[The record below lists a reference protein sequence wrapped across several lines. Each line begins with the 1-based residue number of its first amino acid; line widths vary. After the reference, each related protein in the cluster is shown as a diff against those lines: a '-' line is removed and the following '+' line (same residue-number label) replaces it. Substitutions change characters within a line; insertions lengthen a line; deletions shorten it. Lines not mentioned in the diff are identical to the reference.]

1 LPSVNFQTQ
10 RTNTGSSS
18 TKRPWLGII
27 ADDFTGATDVAGYLV
42 RQGTS
47 TIQIFGLP
55 NNETHIA
62 DVDCVIIALKTRS
75 VNAEQAVNES
85 LQAYAWLKE
94 IQVDQIYFKYCS
106 TFDSTPAGN
115 IGPVGDALLKAS
127 GEHFLTFCPSAPENG
142 RFVFQGH
149 LFVNDLLLEESP
161 LRNHP
166 LNPMT
171 DSDIRDVLKVQSK
184 NSVNHIPYQT
194 ITQGPSEIKEKLE
207 TFKEKYFHV
216 VMDAVTNSDLD
227 KIAQAIASNTISSGS
242 AGLAAAIARVHGNAG
257 TPLPAIPEIPD
268 RTVLISGSLSD
279 ASRNQVQ
286 RYASSNPTFEVDP
299 MRIASGIDLDKEID
313 SFFAALPEGSTALI
327 HGSIDAAKSKKAQTE
342 LGVEKAAS
350 ILEEALSHIAVKARK
365 LGIRKFVVAGG
376 ETSGAV
382 VSALG
387 IKAIRIGSEI
397 AVGVPWVVSIEKSP
411 LLLVLKSG
419 NFGGPDFFEDAIKRI
434 TTHLEEEI
442 AR

>member
-1 LPSVNFQTQ
+1 MPSVNFQTQ
-10 RTNTGSSS
+10 WTKTESKL

-55 NNETHIA
+55 TKETEIA
-62 DVDCVIIALKTRS
+62 EVDCVIIALKSRS
-75 VNAEQAVNES
+75 TDSEQAVNDS

-94 IQVDQIYFKYCS
+94 IQVDHIYFKYCS

-127 GEHFLTFCPSAPENG
+127 GERFLTFCPSAPENG
-142 RFVFQGH
+142 RYLFQGR

-171 DSDIRDVLKVQSK
+171 DSDIREVLRVQSK
-184 NSVNHIPYQT
+184 NSVVHIPYQSV
-194 ITQGPSEIKEKLE
+194 IQGPLAINGKLDS
-207 TFKEKYFHV
+207 FKEERFHV
-216 VMDAVTNSDLD
+216 VLDAVTNLDLD
-227 KIAQAIASNTISSGS
+227 KIAKAIRGNTISSGS
-242 AGLAAAIARVHGNAG
+242 AGLAAAIAREHGNTG
-257 TPLPAIPEIPD
+257 TPLPAIPEIPEQ
-268 RTVLISGSLSD
+268 TILISGSLSE

-299 MRIASGIDLDKEID
+299 IRVASGIDLNNEID
-313 SFFAALPEGSTALI
+313 TFLASLPAGSAPLI
-327 HGSIDAAKSKKAQTE
+327 HGSIDPVKSQKAQSE
-342 LGVEKAAS
+342 LGAEKAAS
-350 ILEEALSHIAVKARK
+350 ILEEALSQIAVKARK
-365 LGIRKFVVAGG
+365 LGVRKFIVAGG

-382 VSALG
+382 VSALE

-397 AVGVPWVVSIEKSP
+397 AVGVPWVVSIEESP
-411 LLLVLKSG
+411 VLLVLKSG
-419 NFGGPDFFEDAIKRI
+419 NFGGPDFFEDAIKGI

-442 AR
+442 VR